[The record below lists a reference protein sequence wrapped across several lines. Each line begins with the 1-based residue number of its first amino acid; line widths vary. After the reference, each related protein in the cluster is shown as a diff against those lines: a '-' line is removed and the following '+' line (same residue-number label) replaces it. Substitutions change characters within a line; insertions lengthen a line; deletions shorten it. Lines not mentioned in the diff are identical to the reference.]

1 MDGISFLG
9 LMRQRFDQRNDP
21 QVDPVPWEL
30 DDKATAYRFV
40 EQAGYA
46 VPKYVRASSAAEA
59 LAAGEQFGDRF
70 VVKQPNRHS
79 ASGVYV
85 LEKIGEDS
93 YLDLLSMKVLA
104 TADIQPVGA
113 PPDYWLAEECVESM
127 PAGKPVP
134 LDYKV
139 YAFRGQISHITQIDR
154 NVSPPR
160 VALFDGAFI
169 PLELGKDYSLDEN
182 RWLPEQHVLPRF
194 AGAILEMASTLSA
207 NLNTRFVKVDCYDG
221 PDGPVFGEF
230 TFASGGDDTGMLRY
244 SERLGRAL
252 DTAMMTG
259 RVAALSGFGIDLEKF
274 RADLTRNATLVGDAH
289 VLARLASGAAQGD
302 VRYAR
307 GLPSLLSQEST
318 RSVFALAAFVIG
330 HLSGD
335 GSQSFSIQ
343 SAIRR
348 GGKYLKGRQ
357 RLAEFEEAAIAFH
370 DQRSVGNPWHTA
382 RAAEVR
388 LAAGDGSALEILQR
402 LADGGYGHAKRVVAR
417 YEAVRTQP

>member
-9 LMRQRFDQRNDP
+9 LMRRRFNQRNDP
-21 QVDPVPWEL
+21 GLDPVPWEL
-30 DDKATAYRFV
+30 DDKETAYRYV

-46 VPKYVRASSAAEA
+46 VPRYVRTSSAAEA

-70 VVKQPNRHS
+70 VIKQPNRHS

-85 LEKIGEDS
+85 LEKLGEGT
-93 YLDLLSMKVLA
+93 YLDLLRMKVLA
-104 TADIQPVGA
+104 AADIKAVGDT
-113 PPDYWLAEECVESM
+113 PEYWLAEECIPSL

-154 NVSPPR
+154 NVFPPR

-169 PLELGKDYSLDEN
+169 PLELGRDYSIDEN
-182 RWLPEQHVLPRF
+182 RWLTEQHVLPRF
-194 AGAILEMASTLSA
+194 AGAILEMASTLSQS
-207 NLNTRFVKVDCYDG
+207 LDTRFVKVDCYDG

-244 SERLGRAL
+244 SERIIRAL
-252 DTAMMTG
+252 DAAMLTG
-259 RVAALSGFGIDLEKF
+259 RVAALSGFDIDLNKF
-274 RADLTRNATLVGDAH
+274 REDLSRNATLVADEHLLTRLSGGASQGDA
-289 VLARLASGAAQGD
+289 
-302 VRYAR
+302 RYAQL
-307 GLPSLLSQEST
+307 LPALLSQDST
-318 RSVFALAAFVIG
+318 RAVFSLAAYVIG

-335 GSQSFSIQ
+335 GRQAFNIQ
-343 SAIRR
+343 AALRR
-348 GGKYLKGRQ
+348 GGRHIYGTH

-370 DQRSVGNPWHTA
+370 DERAAGNPWHAA

-388 LAAGDGSALEILQR
+388 LASGDQSALETLR
-402 LADGGYGHAKRVVAR
+402 ALASGGYEHARLVVAR
-417 YEAVRTQP
+417 HTAAHATA